1 MKDLNKQKA
10 VEIAR
15 KYGLEVK
22 EESIIFNESGLDFLV
37 AYAEDDKGE
46 EWVLRLPRRDD
57 VMPRTIVEKKALD
70 LVNKYATF
78 QVPVWSVYKG
88 DLIAYKK
95 LTGVPAGTIDPE
107 IQNYLWEMDYENVP
121 EQFHQTL
128 AKALASLHTVPK
140 AEALKVGLFVQTAEE
155 ARKSMI
161 ERMEKVK
168 AKFGVGESLWNRW
181 QAWVKNE
188 ELWPQRT
195 GLIHG
200 DVHAGHT
207 MIDKDAN
214 VTGFIDWTEAKVTD
228 VSNDFVF
235 QYRAFGEAALEKL
248 INYYRQAGGIY
259 WPAMKEHVIELN
271 AAYPVAIAEFAIISG
286 LEEYEQMAK
295 ETLEVKDR

>member
-1 MKDLNKQKA
+1 MNKPKA

-37 AYAEDDKGE
+37 AYAEDYKGE
-46 EWVLRLPRRDD
+46 EWVLRFPRRDD

-70 LVNKYATF
+70 LVYKYATF
-78 QVPVWSVYKG
+78 QVPVWSLYKN

-121 EQFHQTL
+121 ERFHQTL
-128 AKALASLHTVPK
+128 AKALASLHTIPK
-140 AEALKVGLFVQTAEE
+140 EEALTVGLYVQTAEE

-168 AKFGVGESLWNRW
+168 ANFGVGKSLWNRW
-181 QAWVKNE
+181 QAWIKNE

-214 VTGFIDWTEAKVTD
+214 VTGLIDWTEAKVTD

-235 QYRAFGEAALEKL
+235 QYRAFGEASLEKL
-248 INYYRQAGGIY
+248 IQHYRQAGGIY
-259 WPAMKEHVIELN
+259 WPVMKEHVIELN

-295 ETLEVKDR
+295 ETLQVNDR